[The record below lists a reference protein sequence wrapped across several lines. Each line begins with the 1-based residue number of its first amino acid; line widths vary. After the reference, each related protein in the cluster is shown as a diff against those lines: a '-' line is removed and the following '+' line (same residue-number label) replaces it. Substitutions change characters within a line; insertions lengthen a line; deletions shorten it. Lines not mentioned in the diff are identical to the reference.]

1 MRAEQMMRTEQIV
14 RAWKDEDYRLS
25 LTEVERSL
33 LPEHPAGIVEL
44 PDDMLD
50 DVGGAAT
57 TVVSPIQSPTL
68 SIICTADV
76 MRSLDRGGSCACG
89 TLGCCG

>member
-1 MRAEQMMRTEQIV
+1 MRAEQIV

-50 DVGGAAT
+50 DVGGANSPL
-57 TVVSPIQSPTL
+57 SPITL
-68 SIICTADV
+68 IPVTIITIELSCLIGCGSLANGGTCKVGTA
-76 MRSLDRGGSCACG
+76 
-89 TLGCCG
+89 GCCES